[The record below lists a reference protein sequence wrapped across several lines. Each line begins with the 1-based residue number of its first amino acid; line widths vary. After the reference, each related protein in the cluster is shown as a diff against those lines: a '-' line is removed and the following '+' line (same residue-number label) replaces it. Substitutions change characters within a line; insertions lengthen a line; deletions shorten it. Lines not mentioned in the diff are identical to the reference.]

1 MTKASQADLERG
13 GDDLSGVVKVKRR
26 DLREVGRARVGDR
39 PTSTKRVQQDVHGI
53 QLLNW

>member
-53 QLLNW
+53 QLLN